1 MDRNT
6 KLWYIFS
13 ITSFILGLRI
23 ALTWSY
29 TSRLVGV
36 FLVIV
41 SLLIAYLNYKK
52 TQIPN
57 ADEFHIDVKQT
68 FIGFFLIIIDLMYN
82 IVSSDSFKSFDH
94 GVILAG
100 IIIILLNVGVF
111 KFLKLSKMI
120 ISFSTYFIFVT
131 MILYGFLF
139 SGLPFL
145 LGDKDYNILFE
156 WISKSVVLISASVLN
171 LFGSATYNGRIINFN
186 GFNVGIGDACSG
198 VESISV
204 FFSSAIAYIIA
215 VRMKNMKKMFKYM
228 LFGGVIMYFV
238 NIVRVL
244 AIILVGYYVGVEE
257 MLFVHYNLGWV
268 FFLIGMGVFWYFI
281 LSNFDSEDTI
291 K

>member
-41 SLLIAYLNYKK
+41 SLLVVYLNYKK
-52 TQIPN
+52 TQISD
-57 ADEFHIDVKQT
+57 ADVFHIDVKQT
-68 FIGFFLIIIDLMYN
+68 FIGFFLVIIDLLYN

-100 IIIILLNVGVF
+100 IVIILLNVGAF
-111 KFLKLSKMI
+111 KFLKLNKMI

-156 WISKSVVLISASVLN
+156 CMWKIGGHFQSEYILI
-171 LFGSATYNGRIINFN
+171 
-186 GFNVGIGDACSG
+186 
-198 VESISV
+198 
-204 FFSSAIAYIIA
+204 
-215 VRMKNMKKMFKYM
+215 
-228 LFGGVIMYFV
+228 
-238 NIVRVL
+238 
-244 AIILVGYYVGVEE
+244 
-257 MLFVHYNLGWV
+257 
-268 FFLIGMGVFWYFI
+268 LI
-281 LSNFDSEDTI
+281 
-291 K
+291 